1 MRKWNFTV
9 PITTSD
15 AYERVLLALCC
26 WREARGESIQAQ
38 RGVIWVILN
47 RADKP
52 SWWGK
57 DIVSVVLQP
66 SQFSSFNKGDPNA
79 LLFPQSS
86 DIVFREIVLLAA
98 DPGLDP
104 TFGATH
110 YNSLP
115 DDNQPSWAAEMTKT
129 ADIGAFHFYK

>member
-1 MRKWNFTV
+1 MKWSFTV

-38 RGVIWVILN
+38 RGVIWTILN
-47 RADKP
+47 RAAKP

-57 DIVSVVLQP
+57 DIVSVILAP
-66 SQFSSFNKGDPNA
+66 SQFSSFNKSDPNS
-79 LLFPQSS
+79 LLFPSNV
-86 DIVFREIVLLAA
+86 DVVFREIVLLAA
-98 DPGLDP
+98 DPGDDP
-104 TFGATH
+104 TGGATS

-115 DDNQPSWAAEMTKT
+115 MDNQPSWAAEMTKT
-129 ADIGAFHFYK
+129 CDIGAFHFYK